1 MRGFFIQIYKHL
13 SFHTNYIFLSK
24 KVIILQAYDVV
35 LKSELALHLKAIFEN
50 KKYKMFHKIPNSI
63 KLSINLKTNK
73 NKPKMSIF
81 IKRQRCF
88 LTFTAKNS
96 SKVSTLFI
104 IIIQY
109 LSITA
114 LILNF
119 VEDHYSL
126 LDQAYIAIVF
136 VQGKQIG
143 VSNYMVFEKYF

>member
-81 IKRQRCF
+81 IRRQRCL

-114 LILNF
+114 LIYKFCRRSLF
-119 VEDHYSL
+119 AARLGIYSHCICTRKTNWRFKL
-126 LDQAYIAIVF
+126 YGF
-136 VQGKQIG
+136 
-143 VSNYMVFEKYF
+143 